1 MTMENR
7 NLSEEERLYVFNKLP
22 DNIRQMGEQ
31 PAVNR
36 IYVED
41 YVVTYM
47 HRIFREKAENALVV
61 FVGKRG
67 EGAAEN
73 HLFLYGA
80 IEVELDILSWKEQF
94 TAKVWDE
101 IHEQIHR
108 YFSGGEVMGWGCG
121 VNIGNS
127 QIKKAIAGI
136 QRKHFSREGQ
146 VLFYWDHS
154 EEEESVCRWQQG
166 GVQPVSGYLIY
177 YGKNPKMQEYMLR
190 GKQKKSFEAAYQ
202 DTVMKNVRSVIQKKE
217 QIHQGKKPA
226 FYVAGGMLLALTVLG
241 AWLLMQSNRKIED
254 LEAAIMTLSQKPV
267 EDASSN
273 KKEDKTTGTPKEK
286 TTPTPVTTGDFA
298 TFEEKSLKSG
308 KTAEISSSPVPRKKT
323 GYTTDNPTVSPS
335 PEEKRKA
342 VADRKKGNNNKPVNT
357 PAPSRS
363 PKPSGTPKPAG
374 VSRVNS
380 YVVRQGDTLSQI
392 VWRQYQTTAYLE
404 LVKKVNN
411 IENEDEIQV
420 GERIILPHYEK

>member
-7 NLSEEERLYVFNKLP
+7 NLSEEERFYVFDKLP

-31 PAVNR
+31 PADNR

-67 EGAAEN
+67 EGAAKN

-80 IEVELDILSWKEQF
+80 IEVELDILSWKEEF

-101 IHEQIHR
+101 IHAQIHR

-121 VNIGNS
+121 VNMGNS
-127 QIKKAIAGI
+127 QMKKAIAGI

-217 QIHQGKKPA
+217 QIQQGKKPA
-226 FYVAGGMLLALTVLG
+226 FYVAGGMLLVLTVLG

-254 LEAAIMTLSQKPV
+254 LEAAIMTLSQNPV
-267 EDASSN
+267 EDTGSN
-273 KKEDKTTGTPKEK
+273 QMEDKTTASPKEK
-286 TTPTPVTTGDFA
+286 ATPAPATSEEFA

-308 KTAEISSSPVPRKKT
+308 KTGEISSSPVPGKK
-323 GYTTDNPTVSPS
+323 GGKTTAHPTASPL
-335 PEEKRKA
+335 PEEKRKS
-342 VADRKKGNNNKPVNT
+342 VTDGKKENDKKQVHTPKPT
-357 PAPSRS
+357 MS
-363 PKPSGTPKPAG
+363 PKPYVTPKPA
-374 VSRVNS
+374 SISKVNS

-404 LVKKVNN
+404 LVKKANN